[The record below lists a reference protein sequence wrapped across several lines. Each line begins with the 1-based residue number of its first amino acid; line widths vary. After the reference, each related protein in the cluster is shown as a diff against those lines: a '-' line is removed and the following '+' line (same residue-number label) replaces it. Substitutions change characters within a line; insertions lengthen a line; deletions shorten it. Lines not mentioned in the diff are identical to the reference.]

1 MEDPIDHL
9 SVDMS
14 TNPDSE
20 MKSVAESLPSQSRS
34 QESTGSVVWISYR
47 RGQRPRAET
56 MRDKGKK
63 KQLIVDFIRGA
74 VPECKGGRYLIITSS
89 KLNAIIHPNIQ
100 CGALIER
107 DVLYYLWITP
117 PYGLYRKYMRN
128 LNKYDRYVG
137 GTFFIVEGYGETKQK
152 KHKKIIHTLQF
163 ITGNLPLAVFGYV
176 DQTVREALDADKR
189 FTLPDQFSL
198 RRRSGSTYSRETKLS
213 DLESGIYVVLL
224 GGASP
229 NGL

>member
-1 MEDPIDHL
+1 
-9 SVDMS
+9 MS

-20 MKSVAESLPSQSRS
+20 TKSVAESLPSQSPSSS
-34 QESTGSVVWISYR
+34 QKSSELVVWIAYR
-47 RGQRPRAET
+47 WGQRPRAET
-56 MRDKGKK
+56 RRNTGEKK
-63 KQLIVDFIRGA
+63 ELIGDFLRGSA
-74 VPECKGGRYLIITSS
+74 PECKGGRYLIITSS

-100 CGALIER
+100 CGALIDR
-107 DVLYYLWITP
+107 DVLYHLWITP
-117 PYGLYRKYMRN
+117 PYGLSRKYMRN

-152 KHKKIIHTLQF
+152 EYKKIIHTEEF
-163 ITGNLPLAVFGYV
+163 TTNNLPLAVFGYV

-224 GGASP
+224 EGDSP